1 MGLGEKNM
9 LERYRTMKNSLFK
22 RAVATA
28 AAVPL
33 ALTQCLTTT
42 FAVNVNTADLT
53 KSGAVKAANDAQTV
67 TLDNLLYI
75 DPTVD
80 NPTYSA
86 PDLQAESAWNETLAA
101 VIDMAETKG
110 KASGTIDAAKFV
122 DSIVSKA
129 GSYKEIANQIAARLL
144 DEDVTY
150 EIVDGDVIIKG
161 KVTQPN
167 LNGNWEKSAGQAL
180 SQIAQAYNAPALN
193 NVDFSAVKIGGS
205 YTITVKTSALNEGT
219 DVPVEFEYKNDNGT
233 FGPGETFAYA
243 IKCVEQIKQIGSDAI
258 KKEVAADKADEAAS
272 KYEEKIDLILNKL
285 NTAKKAYENAK
296 TKSVSYDSVS
306 AGAEAVNKYADKHNI
321 KVTVPSTAVEIAAKK
336 SVAKAFETAVG
347 MVNNASPYTINI
359 KADELGSFIDD
370 LDAFEVALK
379 NQKVT
384 VYGEFEDAEAADVKA
399 FYESKAD
406 DPDYGKYVK
415 SYKIFDA
422 AANFADIDSKGGD
435 VDVKIKRVVITE
447 PKATTTTTTSDTT
460 STTTSDTTSTTS
472 SDTTSTTS
480 SETTS
485 TTTDT
490 TPTTTTTS
498 SDTTSTTSSD
508 TTTTTSSDTTSTTSS
523 ETTTTTITNVKSV
536 PVSKYATVKTSA
548 GFYLDIDPEFHKEQI
563 EEAMLYIKTQNIA
576 VDEDGNEIEDADGNP
591 VVLGEY
597 TENAI
602 DITDSV
608 TFGDATPSNT
618 YSADEKD
625 FKYELPIYYRGEAL
639 NDVEGLPCEVEVY
652 IGVKGDADL
661 SNEVD
666 GSDATLILQY
676 FGNMQAG
683 AGGVS
688 VDANTVQ
695 MNKINPIVTG
705 PESIYDEFSVFLADV
720 DSKLTDNWKPG
731 KKADR
736 AIDGSD
742 ATLDLKYFGI
752 TTNTHNY
759 GKATWDEIL
768 GALGQ

>member
-1 MGLGEKNM
+1 
-9 LERYRTMKNSLFK
+9 MKNSLFK

-86 PDLQAESAWNETLAA
+86 PDLQAESTWNETLAA

-205 YTITVKTSALNEGT
+205 YTITFKTSALNEGT

-285 NTAKKAYENAK
+285 NTAKKDYENAK

-306 AGAEAVNKYADKHNI
+306 AGAEAVNKYADKHNV

-460 STTTSDTTSTTS
+460 STT
-472 SDTTSTTS
+472 S
-480 SETTS
+480 SE
-485 TTTDT
+485 
-490 TPTTTTTS
+490 
-498 SDTTSTTSSD
+498 

-523 ETTTTTITNVKSV
+523 ETTTTTTTITNVKSV
-536 PVSKYATVKTSA
+536 EVSRYATVKTSA

-576 VDEDGNEIEDADGNP
+576 IDEDGNEIKDADGNP

-625 FKYELPIYYRGEAL
+625 FKYELPIYYRGAKLTDE
-639 NDVEGLPCEVEVY
+639 EGYDLDVEVY
-652 IGVKGDADL
+652 IGIKGDADL

-683 AGGVS
+683 TGGVS

-695 MNKINPIVTG
+695 MNKINSIVTG

-720 DSKLTDNWKPG
+720 DSKITDNWKPG